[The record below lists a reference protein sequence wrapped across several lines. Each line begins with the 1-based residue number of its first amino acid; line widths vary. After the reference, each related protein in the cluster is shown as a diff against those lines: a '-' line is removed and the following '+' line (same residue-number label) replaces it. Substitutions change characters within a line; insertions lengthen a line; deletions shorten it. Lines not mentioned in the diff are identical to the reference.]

1 MFFSIIHFVFAPFI
15 FNETTLNFQ
24 KYFITSCIFPQF
36 SHRINNIFLFFAFTT
51 VDTVSSMVTC
61 RIMIRLK
68 IRLVLYDL
76 QNNKHCV
83 GGVPTIPLRC
93 LSKMIV

>member
-1 MFFSIIHFVFAPFI
+1 ML
-15 FNETTLNFQ
+15 E
-24 KYFITSCIFPQF
+24 
-36 SHRINNIFLFFAFTT
+36 T

-61 RIMIRLK
+61 RMMIRLK

-83 GGVPTIPLRC
+83 EGVPTTPLRC